1 MTQPY
6 FYGVVPVNI
15 DVTEEARKEILSQYP
30 APKYNTEHSSFS
42 IENETA
48 GNQVKGVVVLLN
60 EFKVEKASNGNSFL
74 KLRFENSLG
83 AFSAKMWDNDGDVA
97 YSLPLLEQHAIFEIA
112 GKVEE
117 FKGFKSITIN
127 RLESCSN
134 NDINPFDLLAS
145 TDQNVEDFTVELF
158 TYLNGLE
165 APYKE
170 ISLKG
175 MKRFWREFSIRPAAK
190 GYHHNY
196 LTGLLKHTVSIMRI
210 ARYLLLEQPNHF
222 EGTLRLIQ
230 TVEKAHKEEL
240 WNNMKL
246 EKPLDSRR
254 LVWTDTIDHLYATFY
269 KMTEYKEI
277 QPNHSQLI
285 CSIFYHDLGKLLEYQ
300 HAGKGVEE
308 FEFLFPTADRSKLS
322 ERKPSGIT
330 MDELGGMVGHIPLGM
345 MLFNKVVET
354 EKVSMSLQEVFGV
367 LHNISCHHGKMEW
380 GSPTRPQ
387 TIEGHLIHLCDFL
400 DSRYEQS
407 EQIK

>member
-1 MTQPY
+1 MIQPY

-15 DVTEEARKEILSQYP
+15 DVADEARKEILSHYP
-30 APKYNTEHSSFS
+30 APKFNSNSAGFS

-48 GNQVKGVVVLLN
+48 GNQVRGVIVLLN

-74 KLRFENSLG
+74 KLKFENSLG
-83 AFSAKMWDNDGDVA
+83 AFSAKMWDNDGDVT
-97 YSLPLLEQHAIFEIA
+97 YSLPLLEQHSIFEIA

-127 RLESCSN
+127 RLEPCSN
-134 NDINPFDLLAS
+134 NDINPFDLLAC
-145 TDQNVEDFTVELF
+145 TEQNIEDFTVELY

-165 APYKE
+165 NPYKE
-170 ISLKG
+170 IALNG
-175 MKRFWREFSIRPAAK
+175 MKRFWKEFSIRPAAK

-196 LTGLLKHTVSIMRI
+196 LTGLLKHTVGIMRI
-210 ARYLLLEQPNHF
+210 ARYLLLEQPNPY
-222 EGTLRLIQ
+222 EGALRLIQ

-246 EKPLDSRR
+246 EKPLDSRK
-254 LVWTDTIDHLYATFY
+254 LTWTDTIDHLYATFY
-269 KMTEYKEI
+269 KMIEYKEI
-277 QPNHSQLI
+277 KPNYSQLI
-285 CSIFYHDLGKLLEYQ
+285 CSIFYHDLGKLMEYQ

-308 FEFLFPTADRSKLS
+308 FEFLFPTANRSKLS
-322 ERKPSGIT
+322 ERKPSGII
-330 MDELGGMVGHIPLGM
+330 MDELGGLVGHIPLGM
-345 MLFNKVVET
+345 MLLNRVIET
-354 EKVSMSLQEVFGV
+354 ENISISIEEIFGV

-380 GSPTRPQ
+380 GSSSRPQ